1 MERLRKD
8 PVQSFR
14 LNPATEQGTAEET
27 KAQGWHSP
35 SKQRSWPGPGGE
47 LVHQG
52 RNTRV
57 GREQL
62 LGKGGE
68 GTAAVSQCTHIN
80 VSKQHGH
87 EPALTDGAILVFV
100 CLQSCQFR
108 SPGQKSFYLL
118 NHMLCRTKRLADFKA
133 YVF

>member
-1 MERLRKD
+1 MTSMERSRKD
-8 PVQSFR
+8 PAQSFR
-14 LNPATEQGTAEET
+14 LNPAT
-27 KAQGWHSP
+27 K
-35 SKQRSWPGPGGE
+35 
-47 LVHQG
+47 QG
-52 RNTRV
+52 RNKGPGLAQPFQAEVVARAW
-57 GREQL
+57 GRSRAPRQEHEGGQEQL